1 MNFNYSY
8 EKKKF
13 EQEWAKLEKEYREA
27 GMSDK
32 DIQTMKEFDMEYFR
46 LNRNTVL
53 HTCDLQ
59 DNEDLEDNGND
70 DFGNIDF
77 SKIEYA
83 TINEQEKVETHS
95 KFWWIEELNSEK
107 MISKIKILSEN
118 DIELITLYVFEKFTQ
133 NEIAEFYGISQ
144 RAVGKRLAKIM
155 NFLKK

>member
-1 MNFNYSY
+1 MNFNYGY

-13 EQEWAKLEKEYREA
+13 EQEWKKLEREYKQA

-59 DNEDLEDNGND
+59 DSEDIENNEND

-77 SKIEYA
+77 KRIEYA
-83 TINEQEKVETHS
+83 TIKAKERVETHTR
-95 KFWWIEELNSEK
+95 FWWIEELDSEEL
-107 MISKIKILSEN
+107 ISKIKSLSEK

-133 NEIAEFYGISQ
+133 NEIGEFYDMSQ
-144 RAVGKRLAKIM
+144 RAIGKKLAKII

>member
-77 SKIEYA
+77 IKIEYA
-83 TINEQEKVETHS
+83 TINEQEKVETQS
-95 KFWWIEELNSEK
+95 RFWWIEELDSEK
-107 MISKIKILSEN
+107 LIFAIKNLSQEDLEILDLRVFKKFSLKDISDLKSIPYRTLKRKYAKIK
-118 DIELITLYVFEKFTQ
+118 
-133 NEIAEFYGISQ
+133 
-144 RAVGKRLAKIM
+144 
-155 NFLKK
+155 NFLK

>member
-1 MNFNYSY
+1 MKFNYSY

-32 DIQTMKEFDMEYFR
+32 DIQTMKEFDLKYFR

-53 HTCDLQ
+53 HTCYLQ
-59 DNEDLEDNGND
+59 DSEDLESNGND

-77 SKIEYA
+77 NKIEYA
-83 TINEQEKVETHS
+83 NIKEQEKVETHS
-95 KFWWIEELNSEK
+95 RFWWIEELNSEELV
-107 MISKIKILSEN
+107 SKIKSLSEN
-118 DIELITLYVFEKFTQ
+118 DIELITLYVFEKYTQ
-133 NEIAEFYGISQ
+133 NEIGEFYGISQ
-144 RAVGKRLAKIM
+144 RAVSKRLAKII

>member
-13 EQEWAKLEKEYREA
+13 EQEWSKLEKEYREA
-27 GMSDK
+27 GMPNE
-32 DIQTMKEFDMEYFR
+32 DIQTMKEFDLEYFR

-59 DNEDLEDNGND
+59 DNEVLEDNGND

-77 SKIEYA
+77 NKIEYA

-95 KFWWIEELNSEK
+95 RFWWIERLESKELIIAIKNLSQEELEIIDLRVFREFSLKEISELK
-107 MISKIKILSEN
+107 GIPYRTIKYKFAKIK
-118 DIELITLYVFEKFTQ
+118 KFL
-133 NEIAEFYGISQ
+133 E
-144 RAVGKRLAKIM
+144 
-155 NFLKK
+155 